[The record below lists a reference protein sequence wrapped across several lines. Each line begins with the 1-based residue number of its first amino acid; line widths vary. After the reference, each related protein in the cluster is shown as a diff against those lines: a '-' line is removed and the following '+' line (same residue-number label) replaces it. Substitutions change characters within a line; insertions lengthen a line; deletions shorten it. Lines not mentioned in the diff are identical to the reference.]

1 MTDIMP
7 PKSIGFPGRAASAF
21 AVACL
26 LAPALGSAQAKP
38 IAEGVFLVPGGG
50 GPTACWVDLGADV
63 LAIVAGPSGPQI
75 AAIKRLAGKPV
86 RAVFAPNGSSR
97 TTAGVV
103 ELIPQSRGAGAGG
116 LGFRG
121 TMTLGSRR
129 VEVRELERAVSAGN
143 GAVYLPDV
151 GVLFAGDLV
160 GDGAVPDSARTE
172 AWIRVLERLR
182 RLDPKIVVPG
192 RGAAGGPEL
201 IDRTRSALVAARAA
215 VRRGVDQRMTA
226 DQIASGTPNPGLT
239 RHIFRE
245 MVGLVPP
252 SMIDELELRPGP
264 SPTAKTPGWTR
275 PKAIVIQD
283 LWPEK
288 PGRLAE
294 LAYVAPGVEIRVP
307 KTSAEAAAMVVG
319 ADATLAW
326 FSPAILRQ
334 GTNLRWVQS
343 QSAGVEGFLAV
354 PGMVESP
361 IVLTNAARIYAPPL
375 VEHVFGLLL
384 GLTRRLQ
391 VAVPLTLARNWSD
404 NTTAFPPDQMPE
416 LRGKTLLVAG
426 LGGIGTEVAA
436 LGHAMGMR
444 VIATR
449 NNKTPPTDI
458 VEYVGSS
465 AELATLAR
473 EADVVVNCLPFTPA
487 TRNVFNAALFGAM
500 KPTAYFINIGRG
512 STVDTEALTQALEE
526 KRLAGAGL
534 DVTAPE
540 PLPAEHRLW
549 AVPNVIITP
558 HVGSSSDSD
567 RERTW
572 LLFRENLR
580 RFVAGEALLSVVDKK
595 AAY

>member
-1 MTDIMP
+1 MHP
-7 PKSIGFPGRAASAF
+7 SSVGFPRHLASVFAAGY
-21 AVACL
+21 L
-26 LAPALGSAQAKP
+26 LVPVLGSAQAKP
-38 IAEGVFLVPGGG
+38 IAEGVFLLPDRGRPAAG
-50 GPTACWVDLGADV
+50 WVDLGSDV
-63 LAIVAGPSGPQI
+63 LAIVAGPSGPPMATI
-75 AAIKRLAGKPV
+75 RRLAGKPI
-86 RAVFAPNGSSR
+86 RAVFAPNGSGR
-97 TTAGVV
+97 APGGAI
-103 ELIPQSRGAGAGG
+103 ELIPQSRGSGAGG

-121 TMTLGSRR
+121 TMTLGLRR
-129 VEVRELERAVSAGN
+129 VEIRELERAVSAGN
-143 GAVYLPDV
+143 GVVYLPDAR
-151 GVLFAGDLV
+151 VLFAGDLV
-160 GDGAVPDSARTE
+160 GDGAILDSARTE
-172 AWIRVLERLR
+172 AWIRVLDRLR
-182 RLDPKIVVPG
+182 RLDPKVVVPG
-192 RGAAGGPEL
+192 RGAVGGPEL

-215 VRRGVDQRMTA
+215 VRRGVDQRMTG
-226 DQIASGTPNPGLT
+226 DQIASGTSNPALT
-239 RHIFRE
+239 RQAFRE

-252 SMIDELELRPGP
+252 PMVDELELRPGP

-275 PKAIVIQD
+275 PKAVVIQD
-283 LWPEK
+283 LWPDK

-307 KTSAEAAAMVVG
+307 KTAAEAAAMVVG

-326 FSPAILRQ
+326 FNPTIMRQ
-334 GTNLRWVQS
+334 GTDLRWIQS

-354 PGMVESP
+354 PGLVESP
-361 IVLTNAARIYAPPL
+361 IVLTNAARVYAPPL

-391 VAVPLTLARNWSD
+391 VAVPLMLARNWSD
-404 NTTAFPPDQMPE
+404 NTTTFPPTQMPE

-458 VEYVGSS
+458 VDYVGSS
-465 AELATLAR
+465 AELATLAA

-487 TRNVFNAALFGAM
+487 TQNVFDAALFRVM

-512 STVDTEALTQALEE
+512 GTVDTEALTQALEE

-534 DVTAPE
+534 DVTRPE

-549 AVPNVIITP
+549 LVPNVIITP
-558 HVGSSSDSD
+558 HVGSTSDSE

-580 RFVAGEALLSVVDKK
+580 RFVAGEPLLSVVDKK